1 MVPANTVP
9 FVPFAGAAVNALPE
23 QSEAVM
29 LLMTE
34 TGRMFTNTLFVSE
47 HPVAVIV
54 SVNVYVALA
63 LGVAVGSAMA
73 ASDKFVAGLQL

>member
-1 MVPANTVP
+1 VVPFNTVP
-9 FVPFAGAAVNALPE
+9 FVPSTGAAVNALPE
-23 QSEAVM
+23 QSDAVM
-29 LLMTE
+29 LLITE

-47 HPVAVIV
+47 QPVAVIV
-54 SVNVYVALA
+54 SVNVYVALT